1 MKAKISTARPITA
14 FIESIGAGGE
24 VSSIKIILPI
34 GADIAAIKLAIERAT
49 NPDYMSVDWH
59 VDDVHEIIEG
69 LTTEQARHVLWRA
82 QHDHDASMGINWQ
95 TLRNAHADLDFEP
108 IEKCRNGK
116 PIDQCK
122 CC

>member
-1 MKAKISTARPITA
+1 M
-14 FIESIGAGGE
+14 
-24 VSSIKIILPI
+24 PI
-34 GADIAAIKLAIERAT
+34 GADMAAVKLGIERAI
-49 NPDYMSVDWH
+49 NPDYMCVDWH

-82 QHDHDASMGINWQ
+82 QHDHD
-95 TLRNAHADLDFEP
+95 LDFEP